1 MRLKRG
7 SLMTTQTID
16 WLILTAN
23 NSPLLPMLTAL
34 LESEKM
40 TYQHQQASSLS
51 NEITPQIGVIWV
63 RSSASDHMYLDI
75 ELPVIQLSESAPVDW
90 ALFKEELMILS
101 RRAAEQN
108 LTQNPIFSR
117 LVGQSQAIKTV
128 IGLIGKLEQSDVNV
142 LITGESGTG
151 KEVVAK
157 LIHQLSERH
166 QQPFVPVNC
175 GAIPQ
180 ELLESELFG
189 HEKGAFTGA
198 IQQRI
203 GRFELANGGT
213 LFLDE
218 IGDMPLD
225 MQVKI
230 LRVLQEQAFERV
242 GGNKTIK
249 VNVRI
254 IAATHCNLER
264 AIQAGG
270 FREDLYYRLNVYPIH
285 MPKLSERS
293 EDIPTLIQQILL
305 DLTNKKKSALQL
317 SKTAIA
323 ALRQYTWPGNIR
335 ELKNLLERL
344 AVLFPD
350 RMVLLSDLPD
360 RYQTIS
366 LPSLQSEKT
375 QTFPL
380 STTLQTPEKSAPLD
394 KNFNLKV
401 YLSDLERNYILSALN
416 QQNGIVTHAAK
427 QLGMQ
432 RTTLIEK
439 IKKYQIER

>member
-1 MRLKRG
+1 MIELG
-7 SLMTTQTID
+7 VPMTATTVD
-16 WLILTAN
+16 WLVHAASH
-23 NSPLLPMLTAL
+23 SPLLPIVGAL
-34 LESEKM
+34 LDSEKM
-40 TYQHQQASSLS
+40 TYQRLENGANDL
-51 NEITPQIGVIWV
+51 TARIGIIWV
-63 RSSASDHMYLDI
+63 RSNALDQLS
-75 ELPVIQLSESAPVDW
+75 ETAGLPVIQLNEFSPIDW
-90 ALFKEELMILS
+90 ALFKEELLALHH
-101 RRAAEQN
+101 RAERD
-108 LTQNPIFSR
+108 LTPNPILSR
-117 LVGQSQAIKTV
+117 LVGQSDVIKTV
-128 IGLIGKLEQSDVNV
+128 ISLINKLETSDVNV

-157 LIHQLSERH
+157 LIHQLSDRKN
-166 QQPFVPVNC
+166 QPFVPVNC

-254 IAATHCNLER
+254 IAATHCDLEQ
-264 AIQAGG
+264 AITAGS

-293 EDIPTLIQQILL
+293 EDIPTLIQQIML
-305 DLTNKKKSALQL
+305 DLTNKKKTTLQL
-317 SKTAIA
+317 SRTTIA
-323 ALRQYTWPGNIR
+323 ALKQYAWPGNIR

-366 LPSLQSEKT
+366 LPALQAEQKNEMSPAT
-375 QTFPL
+375 A
-380 STTLQTPEKSAPLD
+380 LQTSERAAHFE
-394 KNFNLKV
+394 KNFNLKT
-401 YLSDLERNYILSALN
+401 YLNDMEKNYILSALN
-416 QQNGIVTHAAK
+416 EQNGIVAHAAK

-439 IKKYQIER
+439 IRKYQIER